1 MEKCSGRQSDN
12 ESHPANQTSSGR
24 SPNQCEAIPFTNRFS
39 VSSRSINVLLD
50 KYCTP
55 SAASDCVQRSYPT
68 AFPVAL
74 GVTIRI
80 NNSRFSGVITEPQ
93 NNSPT
98 LFELSGSGPL
108 SFNLFLREKH
118 GQRTLPLGTPWR
130 RHFACVGAGS
140 AIQLPD

>member
-24 SPNQCEAIPFTNRFS
+24 SPNQCEAIPFTNRFF

-108 SFNLFLREKH
+108 SFHLFLRKKAWKKSF
-118 GQRTLPLGTPWR
+118 LPAVPWR
-130 RHFACVGAGS
+130 
-140 AIQLPD
+140 